1 MVFTVNSFQGDTFD
15 RIENAFVRLV
25 DATTGQEMARYDLSG
40 SGSHTAQI
48 MAKLTRSGGGWT
60 MTAVG
65 AITSGR
71 TFHDMMP
78 AIVRTL

>member
-1 MVFTVNSFQGDTFD
+1 
-15 RIENAFVRLV
+15 
-25 DATTGQEMARYDLSG
+25 MARYDLTG

-48 MAKLTRSGGGWT
+48 MAKLTRSGSGWT